1 MPQKYFLKLDGV
13 EGESKSPRHLGE
25 IDIFA
30 FSWGGKHQG
39 ASGSGGGPG
48 KASISDLYVAKKA
61 DKASPILSVA
71 CESGQYFAKALL
83 TVEEISEQGSMIRST
98 IAEMKS
104 LNIESV
110 TRSEDEET
118 VTFNFQDLK
127 IKQS

>member
-1 MPQKYFLKLDGV
+1 MAQKYFLKLDGV

-30 FSWGGKHQG
+30 LSWGSRHQG
-39 ASGSGGGPG
+39 AAGGGGGPG
-48 KASISDLYVAKKA
+48 KASITDLYVAKKP
-61 DKASPILSVA
+61 DKASPILWTA
-71 CESGQYFAKALL
+71 CESGQYFREAVL
-83 TVEEISEQGSMIRST
+83 TVEEISEQGSLIRST

-110 TRSEDEET
+110 TRSEDQES
-118 VTFNFQDLK
+118 VTLNFQDLK